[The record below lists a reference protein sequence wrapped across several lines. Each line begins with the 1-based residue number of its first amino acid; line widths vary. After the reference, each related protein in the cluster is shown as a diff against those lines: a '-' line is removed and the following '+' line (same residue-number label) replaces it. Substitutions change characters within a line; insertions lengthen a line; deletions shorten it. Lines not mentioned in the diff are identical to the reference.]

1 MWQAVTLLN
10 LRMHLQST
18 ELCKSYLTHG
28 IERFWNNPY
37 IYIYIHLIVYLC
49 LFIHLLKGPIQAPSS
64 SVSSSTL
71 LTKTT
76 LITKSSLK
84 PYTSNIQQSSSNLLP
99 LASPWKS
106 RASTV
111 VSSSKPSALHT
122 TVPTSSEWTSMV
134 NSSPR
139 AQSSG
144 VLSTRTIK
152 ASKSSTTI
160 IVPSSPIG
168 LATFSRYPRRLHK
181 SFSISCS
188 HHQIF
193 LCKPANFCYLIY

>member
-1 MWQAVTLLN
+1 MLN
-10 LRMHLQST
+10 
-18 ELCKSYLTHG
+18 
-28 IERFWNNPY
+28 
-37 IYIYIHLIVYLC
+37 IHTFNC

-84 PYTSNIQQSSSNLLP
+84 PQQSSSNPLP

-122 TVPTSSEWTSMV
+122 TVQTSSEWTSMV

-144 VLSTRTIK
+144 VLSTRTIR
-152 ASKSSTTI
+152 ASKSSTAI

-188 HHQIF
+188 HHQIA
-193 LCKPANFCYLIY
+193 LCKPANFCYLIYQECIHFKKIRCLMEVIDNF